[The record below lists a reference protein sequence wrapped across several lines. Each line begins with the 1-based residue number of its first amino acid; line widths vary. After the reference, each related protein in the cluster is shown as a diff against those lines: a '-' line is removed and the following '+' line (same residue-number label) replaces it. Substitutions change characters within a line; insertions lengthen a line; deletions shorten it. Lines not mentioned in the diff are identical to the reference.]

1 MREIIGVLVENKFG
15 VLARVVDLFST
26 RGFNIDSLNVAE
38 TQDPAV
44 SRMTMVV
51 QGDEAVLEQIQKQL
65 NKLIDTTKVI
75 RFSDGDHVEREMAL
89 IKVSTTKHGRAEL
102 MAVANLARAEVIDVG
117 DSYLT
122 LGLMGTQEDV
132 GRLVALVEPFHII
145 EIART
150 GPSALT
156 RGK

>member
-1 MREIIGVLVENKFG
+1 VENKFG

-44 SRMTMVV
+44 SRMTLVV
-51 QGDEAVLEQIQKQL
+51 QGDEAVLEQVQKQL
-65 NKLIDTTKVI
+65 NKLIDTTKVV
-75 RFSDGDHVEREMAL
+75 RFSDGDHVERELAL

-102 MAVANLARAEVIDVG
+102 MAVATLAKAEIVDVG
-117 DSYLT
+117 DAYLT
-122 LGLMGTQEDV
+122 LALMGTQEEV
-132 GRLVALVEPFHII
+132 GRLVALAEPFHII